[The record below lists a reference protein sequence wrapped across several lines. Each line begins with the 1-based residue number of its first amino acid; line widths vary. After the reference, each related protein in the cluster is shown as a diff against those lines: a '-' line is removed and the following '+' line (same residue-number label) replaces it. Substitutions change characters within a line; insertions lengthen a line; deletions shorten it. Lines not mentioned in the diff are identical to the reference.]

1 MVQGNVLAASTELT
15 CEWTRAPDW
24 WEQGWAVWPDQSSSS
39 SQLVSA
45 AKHREVRP
53 AALMGE
59 FHSTRGSDKAHKPA
73 VQISESVAP
82 SAPGP
87 SASLTETFST
97 YNSSDTKR
105 VSFLH
110 TNNRWKSSNSRPSMW
125 CLRFSTLSHP
135 STNRAR
141 PCLASKIRGD
151 RAHCDTTQNWC
162 QALQVKGLDPQARP
176 HLGCQR
182 ESVRRQPSLGM
193 TSSDP
198 EVPTSPPWVP

>member
-24 WEQGWAVWPDQSSSS
+24 WEQGWAVWLDQSSSS

-45 AKHREVRP
+45 AKHREVSHPQGP

-73 VQISESVAP
+73 VQISESMAP

-87 SASLTETFST
+87 SASLTETFSI

-110 TNNRWKSSNSRPSMW
+110 TNN
-125 CLRFSTLSHP
+125 
-135 STNRAR
+135 
-141 PCLASKIRGD
+141 
-151 RAHCDTTQNWC
+151 
-162 QALQVKGLDPQARP
+162 
-176 HLGCQR
+176 
-182 ESVRRQPSLGM
+182 
-193 TSSDP
+193 
-198 EVPTSPPWVP
+198 